1 MMKKKILSL
10 CMVAIMLNIS
20 VESYA
25 YSLNNI
31 QLATNSDSTSTPSEG
46 GGPSSGGGEA
56 EQPPS
61 APPDGSNSGDSAQPP
76 SSSGG
81 STGAGGAGGS
91 TTAPNTP
98 LPNKGGSNS
107 VELDGG
113 IGEWGPD
120 KDKNLPN
127 FNGTEGSE
135 KPDVDNA
142 LQEGQYFTIS
152 ATVPLGMEFLIK
164 NKDKHGF
171 STEGIFISPY
181 YKVINN
187 GSHTLKVHFESF
199 EYATS
204 SSNKTSGLIQEE
216 LEKVTILI
224 DEDPMKNVEQIN
236 SIWKNIWK
244 VIENN
249 EIIGQKLRHA
259 IYQVKFRSSMLP
271 LYNIL
276 THTIEFRKEN
286 LQLQEKYDNM
296 HNKID
301 NILNQAKKEL
311 SADEYDLLKMSYEQA
326 KNFAMYK
333 DVMGAVDGKLIPF
346 WFGIHDEIREILR
359 KSNSSMPIRSVG
371 QAGMF
376 YYLVWY
382 LPTDLKAIVMTP
394 DFTDFSLEDL

>member
-10 CMVAIMLNIS
+10 CMVAIMLNFS

-135 KPDVDNA
+135 KPDVDNE

-152 ATVPLGMEFLIK
+152 ATVPLNMEFLIK
-164 NKDKHGF
+164 NENENGSSPNGK
-171 STEGIFISPY
+171 FITPY

-187 GSHTLKVHFESF
+187 GSHKLKVHFESF

-204 SSNKTSGLIQEE
+204 STTKTSGLITEK
-216 LEKVTILI
+216 LERLYVVDNPTPNNNKVEMKLNLTYDRPSNSYLKRINLVPPENSSTITSRLL
-224 DEDPMKNVEQIN
+224 KSSNSVEQ
-236 SIWKNIWK
+236 
-244 VIENN
+244 
-249 EIIGQKLRHA
+249 
-259 IYQVKFRSSMLP
+259 
-271 LYNIL
+271 
-276 THTIEFRKEN
+276 
-286 LQLQEKYDNM
+286 
-296 HNKID
+296 
-301 NILNQAKKEL
+301 EL
-311 SADEYDLLKMSYEQA
+311 GELDPNEQA
-326 KNFAMYK
+326 RLYYGSDLWESPKSENVTKGVEANFNLKLAFSIE
-333 DVMGAVDGKLIPF
+333 GKTTETNQPS
-346 WFGIHDEIREILR
+346 GSPGD
-359 KSNSSMPIRSVG
+359 
-371 QAGMF
+371 
-376 YYLVWY
+376 
-382 LPTDLKAIVMTP
+382 TTP
-394 DFTDFSLEDL
+394 DTSPSQPPSAPTPSQPSNGTTPGDTSQSSPDSSTQGQQPNGDTSSEAQNPAGNGQQGQRN

>member
-10 CMVAIMLNIS
+10 CMVAIMLNLS

-31 QLATNSDSTSTPSEG
+31 QLATSSDSISTPSEG

-61 APPDGSNSGDSAQPP
+61 AQPDGGGNGESSAQPP
-76 SSSGG
+76 NSDGG

-91 TTAPNTP
+91 TTTP
-98 LPNKGGSNS
+98 STPPENKGSNN
-107 VELDGG
+107 VELEGG

-120 KDKNLPN
+120 KDSSLPN
-127 FNGTEGSE
+127 FNETTGSE
-135 KPDVDNA
+135 KIDVDNEP
-142 LQEGQYFTIS
+142 QKDQYFTIS

-216 LEKVTILI
+216 LEKLYVVKTPKSGNGKVEMKLNLTYDRPSNPYVKKIDLVPPENSSTITSKLL
-224 DEDPMKNVEQIN
+224 KSTNSVEQVLGLLDPNEQARLYYGSDLWESPKSEGIN
-236 SIWKNIWK
+236 KGVEANFNLKLAFSIEGKTT
-244 VIENN
+244 ENN
-249 EIIGQKLRHA
+249 QPSG
-259 IYQVKFRSSMLP
+259 S
-271 LYNIL
+271 
-276 THTIEFRKEN
+276 
-286 LQLQEKYDNM
+286 
-296 HNKID
+296 
-301 NILNQAKKEL
+301 
-311 SADEYDLLKMSYEQA
+311 
-326 KNFAMYK
+326 
-333 DVMGAVDGKLIPF
+333 
-346 WFGIHDEIREILR
+346 
-359 KSNSSMPIRSVG
+359 
-371 QAGMF
+371 
-376 YYLVWY
+376 
-382 LPTDLKAIVMTP
+382 TP
-394 DFTDFSLEDL
+394 DTSPSQPPSTPTPSQPSNGTTSGDTSQSSPGSSTQGQQPNGDTSSEVQNPAGNGQQGQTN

>member
-10 CMVAIMLNIS
+10 CMVAIMLNFS

-46 GGPSSGGGEA
+46 GDTPSGGGGA

-61 APPDGSNSGDSAQPP
+61 APPNDSGNGGSSTQPP
-76 SSSGG
+76 NSDGG

-135 KPDVDNA
+135 KPDVDNE

-152 ATVPLGMEFLIK
+152 ATVPLNMEFLIK
-164 NKDKHGF
+164 NENENGSSPNGK
-171 STEGIFISPY
+171 FITPY

-187 GSHTLKVHFESF
+187 GSHKLKVHFESF
-199 EYATS
+199 EYANSKTT
-204 SSNKTSGLIQEE
+204 KTSDLVKEE
-216 LEKVTILI
+216 LEKLYVVDNPTPKNNMVEMKLNLTYDRPSNSYLKRIDLIPTNSPTITSRLL
-224 DEDPMKNVEQIN
+224 KSSNSVEQ
-236 SIWKNIWK
+236 
-244 VIENN
+244 
-249 EIIGQKLRHA
+249 
-259 IYQVKFRSSMLP
+259 
-271 LYNIL
+271 
-276 THTIEFRKEN
+276 
-286 LQLQEKYDNM
+286 
-296 HNKID
+296 
-301 NILNQAKKEL
+301 EL
-311 SADEYDLLKMSYEQA
+311 GELDPNEQA
-326 KNFAMYK
+326 RLYYGSDLWESPKSENVTKGVEANFNLKLAFSI
-333 DVMGAVDGKLIPF
+333 DGKTTETNQPS
-346 WFGIHDEIREILR
+346 GSPGDTTTE
-359 KSNSSMPIRSVG
+359 SSPSQPPSAPTPSQPSSGTTPGDTSQSSPGSDTQG
-371 QAGMF
+371 QQQNGATSSETQNPAGNGQQGQRN
-376 YYLVWY
+376 
-382 LPTDLKAIVMTP
+382 
-394 DFTDFSLEDL
+394 